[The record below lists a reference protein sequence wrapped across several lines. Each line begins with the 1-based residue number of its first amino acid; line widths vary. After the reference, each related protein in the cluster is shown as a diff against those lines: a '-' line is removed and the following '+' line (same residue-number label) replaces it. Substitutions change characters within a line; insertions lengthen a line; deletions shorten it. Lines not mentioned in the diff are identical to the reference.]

1 MSDKKLTI
9 VERVLALLNITE
21 EGKINNFFMKQRNI
35 LNKDI
40 KNLNKNLDTLKDSH
54 EERLEEL
61 NEKLQDAE
69 VVVEESYTSI
79 KVEDI
84 ATNEAANH
92 FSDAYWRRIEQAEYQ
107 VFRLK
112 AEIKNTKEAHEKSVE
127 AVKEQ
132 ITERKRRLEKIS

>member
-40 KNLNKNLDTLKDSH
+40 KNLNKNLDTLKDQH

-92 FSDAYWRRIEQAEYQ
+92 FSDAYWSRIEQAEYQ
-107 VFRLK
+107 VSKLK
-112 AEIKNTKEAHEKSVE
+112 AEIKYIKEAHEKSVE